1 MIRRLLML
9 AIALPLAAA
18 CGGARTPSSH
28 PDGTAATSE
37 IGGDQLANTQSG
49 RMEDLLARV
58 PGLEVVRASGGDF
71 ELRIRGGRISGG
83 TNAEPLLII
92 DGMQVRAG
100 GNGQALTGMN
110 PQDVARVEVLKDA
123 GSTAIY
129 GSAGVNG
136 VVIITTK
143 RGRRP

>member
-1 MIRRLLML
+1 
-9 AIALPLAAA
+9 
-18 CGGARTPSSH
+18 
-28 PDGTAATSE
+28 
-37 IGGDQLANTQSG
+37 
-49 RMEDLLARV
+49 MEDLLARV
-58 PGLEVVRASGGDF
+58 PGLQVMRIGGDVEIRIRDSGGY
-71 ELRIRGGRISGG
+71 
-83 TNAEPLLII
+83 PLLII
-92 DGMQVRAG
+92 DGMQIHSG

-129 GSAGVNG
+129 GAAGVNG